1 MPDDDLPRYLDPQTF
16 AEEIGMHR
24 QTLYVKLGEGKIPGA
39 RKVGGRWKIP
49 RWALDEIGEPA
60 HLATA

>member
-1 MPDDDLPRYLDPQTF
+1 MPDNDKPKFMGAKEF
-16 AEEIGMHR
+16 ANELGMHR
-24 QTLYVKLGEGKIPGA
+24 QTLYEKLYEGEIPGA

-49 RWALDEIGEPA
+49 RWALDEVGTPA

>member
-1 MPDDDLPRYLDPQTF
+1 MPDDELPRYLGAKCF
-16 AEEIGMHR
+16 AEELGMHR
-24 QTLYVKLGEGKIPGA
+24 QTLYVKLKEGKIPGA

-49 RWALDEIGEPA
+49 RWALDEVGTPA

>member
-1 MPDDDLPRYLDPQTF
+1 MPDDRPKYLGAKEF
-16 AEEIGMHR
+16 ADQLGMHR
-24 QTLYVKLGEGKIPGA
+24 QTLYLKLKEGEIPGA

-49 RWALDEIGEPA
+49 RWALDEVGTPA